1 MDHLQRNGE
10 LISGRRNQHDDCAN
24 KNGIAADADS
34 HLVRCSLRPVATL
47 RGSCLC
53 GGVKFELTEAPDR
66 LRYCHCESCKKLSGG
81 GGTVNVR
88 MRSAAVHI
96 LEGKDLIRTYQ
107 PPEGSAKTFCL
118 ACGSNLF
125 GGGWPE
131 AEYCSVRV
139 TTLEEPVGPL
149 PGAHIYVRSLATWEQ
164 LPDDGFERFE
174 TTAG

>member
-1 MDHLQRNGE
+1 
-10 LISGRRNQHDDCAN
+10 
-24 KNGIAADADS
+24 
-34 HLVRCSLRPVATL
+34 
-47 RGSCLC
+47 
-53 GGVKFELTEAPDR
+53 
-66 LRYCHCESCKKLSGG
+66 
-81 GGTVNVR
+81 

-96 LEGKDLIRTYQ
+96 LEGKHLIRTYQ

-139 TTLEEPVGPL
+139 TTLAEPVGPL